1 MKYEVFLTVRGEQK
15 YDGGE
20 TDRIELTADGTL
32 EDTADGW
39 MISYDQVEQSEQT
52 HTTLLVG
59 AQRVVLHR
67 GGALKSEMIFEE
79 GETHTSVYELPYG
92 ALMLATGTDSI
103 RHKLSERGGL
113 LEIRYRIAADGQMQ
127 SKNSLKIQIR
137 RKG

>member
-1 MKYEVFLTVRGEQK
+1 MKYEVFLTVRGEQE

-39 MISYDQVEQSEQT
+39 MISYDQTERSEQT
-52 HTTLLVG
+52 HTVLLVG
-59 AQRVVLHR
+59 ARCVVLRR
-67 GGALKSEMIFEE
+67 GGALQAEMTFET
-79 GETHTSVYELPYG
+79 GKTHITVYEMPFGTL
-92 ALMLATGTDSI
+92 LMEISTETI
-103 RHKLSERGGL
+103 RQKLSERGGL
-113 LEIRYRIAADGQMQ
+113 LEIRYRIAMDGRMQ